1 MASFLNRFWAP
12 KRVSPSSFEGD
23 NVVRA
28 YAGDDLKV
36 YRQIMAWTLQFDD
49 VLDADVIKSS
59 ISQLLEIGAWRKLG
73 GRLRLS
79 VCPRLLVHAAFH
91 GVPADSGKCRKMGS
105 LRSMC
110 QPSSHPRDP
119 HSDFRT
125 ITRSI

>member
-1 MASFLNRFWAP
+1 M
-12 KRVSPSSFEGD
+12 
-23 NVVRA
+23 RA

-79 VCPRLLVHAAFH
+79 VCPRLLVPLFMEYLLIQENAERWEA
-91 GVPADSGKCRKMGS
+91 
-105 LRSMC
+105 
-110 QPSSHPRDP
+110 
-119 HSDFRT
+119 
-125 ITRSI
+125 